1 MARQRAK
8 QQAKEAQSRR
18 SLVVRVARLI
28 GPTSLASTPSPAG
41 FAPQG
46 GHVTGAKSVEAAIDG
61 LMAAAAKAQ
70 KEEEVHRER
79 SAALTKKQEAAFQA
93 YEKAT
98 RQD

>member
-61 LMAAAAKAQ
+61 LMAAAVKAR
-70 KEEEVHRER
+70 KDGER
-79 SAALTKKQEAAFQA
+79 YQELSAALTKKRDAAFEA

-98 RQD
+98 RQS